1 MATYP
6 DDKVEGLSGAAIHN
20 PYVTRDGDVAASAFV
35 SFQRGGPAVLKGTGP
50 ATGTG
55 VGVVLDTAEAWTGK
69 LVSIRNEGVEKAYFD
84 KDGLLFGPGTMVSSY
99 GGMFVYNES
108 AATVALTVAGTFYP
122 IVASVEVG
130 SVKGAP
136 YVTFA
141 SAALTIGA
149 SGAGLYLVNCSFSG
163 ILSATDTLDLVIC
176 KGGTP
181 QNNIRSDQSVTNQ
194 TSYASGAMTGILPL
208 VADDV
213 IDVRAACDGG
223 SKTLQMKHMNLTL
236 IRVG

>member
-1 MATYP
+1 MSNPAAFDGISPTVIIGTPLEFDGATN
-6 DDKVEGLSGAAIHN
+6 DIAVFRRG
-20 PYVTRDGDVAASAFV
+20 RFDVARVDYLGNFL
-35 SFQRGGPAVLKGTGP
+35 GGST
-50 ATGTG
+50 
-55 VGVVLDTAEAWTGK
+55 
-69 LVSIRNEGVEKAYFD
+69 IH
-84 KDGLLFGPGTMVSSY
+84 SY
-99 GGMFVYNES
+99 GGMFVFNES

-122 IVASVEVG
+122 IVASVVTG

-163 ILSATDTLDLVIC
+163 ILSATDTLDIVIA
-176 KGGTP
+176 KGGTV

-194 TSYASGAMTGILPL
+194 TSYCSGAMTGLLAL
-208 VADDV
+208 VAGDV

-223 SKTLQMKHMNLTL
+223 GKTLQMKHMNLTL
-236 IRVG
+236 LRVE